1 MSKGEGIVAWQI
13 ETATKSAYPLRPRCF
28 VSAAPLA
35 NWLHL
40 MFSLRRVFAGVFA
53 GVGVHA
59 LAVYHGSDSV

>member
-40 MFSLRRVFAGVFA
+40 MFSLRRVFAGV
-53 GVGVHA
+53 GVHA
-59 LAVYHGSDSV
+59 LAVYHGSNSV